1 MANQRRLFQLKDEK
15 YRLVAHPSEIIDWT
29 ELYSEH
35 GQAAWNH
42 RSNQDTRNEY
52 TLNERDDNL
61 EFSGYYI
68 FNRATE
74 RLDFSDV
81 MPRRPPPVLRLK
93 NKKSG
98 KKSVKKSG
106 KKSVKKS
113 AKKSAKKSVKKSG
126 NIDISDELL
135 NAFSR
140 RAQLCNKIED
150 LNALK
155 LDISKYV
162 NKSKRSKLLEY
173 FFKRIQGCNRI
184 EDLNR
189 IKLDLSAYDTLRDLR
204 RKKVI

>member
-1 MANQRRLFQLKDEK
+1 MARNMVRYALMDGV
-15 YRLVAHPSEIIDWT
+15 YHPIRMRETDPEEWIRKSDITHPTTFYENLGTLDNPNYEDRGVFI
-29 ELYSEH
+29 Y
-35 GQAAWNH
+35 NH
-42 RSNQDTRNEY
+42 ATGMLRGV
-52 TLNERDDNL
+52 RDGEVVQEEQINR
-61 EFSGYYI
+61 FS
-68 FNRATE
+68 
-74 RLDFSDV
+74 
-81 MPRRPPPVLRLK
+81 
-93 NKKSG
+93 KSG

-106 KKSVKKS
+106 KKSGKKSVKKSVKKS
-113 AKKSAKKSVKKSG
+113 AKKSG

-162 NKSKRSKLLEY
+162 NKSKRSKLLES

>member
-1 MANQRRLFQLKDEK
+1 MARNMVRYALMDGV
-15 YRLVAHPSEIIDWT
+15 YHPIRMRETDPEEWIRKSDITHPTTFYENLGTLDNPNYEDRGVFI
-29 ELYSEH
+29 Y
-35 GQAAWNH
+35 NH
-42 RSNQDTRNEY
+42 ATGMLRGV
-52 TLNERDDNL
+52 RDGEVVQEEQINR
-61 EFSGYYI
+61 FS
-68 FNRATE
+68 
-74 RLDFSDV
+74 
-81 MPRRPPPVLRLK
+81 
-93 NKKSG
+93 KSG
-98 KKSVKKSG
+98 KKSVKKS
-106 KKSVKKS
+106 VKKS
-113 AKKSAKKSVKKSG
+113 AKKSG

-162 NKSKRSKLLEY
+162 NKSKRSKLLES

-204 RKKVI
+204 RIKKVLNF